1 MLHSPL
7 SSIFLYWVG
16 HIILSTLSIV
26 APSAWNDP
34 TPDIH
39 LNNAFISLQALLKRL
54 IFNDTQLTILFNTP
68 NYPLTSDNPESP
80 YHGQFFPSFFFFSPS
95 FYLVLITSQGW

>member
-7 SSIFLYWVG
+7 SSIFLDWVG
-16 HIILSTLSIV
+16 HIILGTLSIV

-39 LNNAFISLQALLKRL
+39 LNNTFISLEALLKRL
-54 IFNDTQLTILFNTP
+54 IFNETQLTILFNTP
-68 NYPLTSDNPESP
+68 NDPLTSDNPESP
-80 YHGQFFPSFFFFSPS
+80 YHGQFFSLFLPGT
-95 FYLVLITSQGW
+95 YH